1 MPKPAIKILNVDL
14 YDKLIESASGIERK
28 GKTMPY
34 TSVNGHMF
42 SFLDKNGE
50 MGLRLPQPV
59 RDEFIK
65 KYNTKLSV
73 QHDKVMKEYVV
84 VPYELLSNTE
94 KLKEYLKISH
104 DYILSLKPKATKKI
118 KKIRT

>member
-1 MPKPAIKILNVDL
+1 MTKPTIKILNVDV
-14 YDKLIESASGIERK
+14 YDKLIESVSGIERK

-50 MGLRLPQPV
+50 MGLRLPQPE

-65 KYNTKLSV
+65 KYDTKLSV

-84 VPYELLSNTE
+84 VPYGLLSNT
-94 KLKEYLKISH
+94 
-104 DYILSLKPKATKKI
+104 
-118 KKIRT
+118 

>member
-1 MPKPAIKILNVDL
+1 
-14 YDKLIESASGIERK
+14 
-28 GKTMPY
+28 MPY

-50 MGLRLPQPV
+50 MGLRLPQPE

-65 KYNTKLSV
+65 KYDTKLLV

-84 VPYELLSNTE
+84 VPYE
-94 KLKEYLKISH
+94 
-104 DYILSLKPKATKKI
+104 
-118 KKIRT
+118 